1 MLVKDVMTRN
11 VITIDKNR
19 KLSDA
24 IKLLEKNRISR
35 VVVTDSGNLCG
46 IVTEKDVVETL
57 GSSRHRKL
65 LPSSLHVSTVVRS
78 SLIVV
83 EKDAEV
89 REATLLMVQ
98 NKINSL
104 PVIDGGRLTG
114 IVTATDLLKVLKDR
128 KEKLDSILSRHV
140 IAVPPTDRIVH
151 ARRLMLDN
159 KISGLVVV
167 EEGEVVG
174 ILTERDL
181 VRALG
186 KFKKLADRYQHRRIR
201 NMLVGDVMTQDV
213 KTLEVDATIADA
225 AKLMLENSIS
235 GIPVTEKGKLAGI
248 VTRADLVR
256 LLFEQN

>member
-11 VITIDKNR
+11 VITVDKNR

-35 VVVTDSGNLCG
+35 AVVTDSGKVCG
-46 IVTEKDVVETL
+46 VVTEKDILETL
-57 GSSRHRKL
+57 GSSRYRKL
-65 LPSSLHVSTVVRS
+65 LPSSLRVSTAMCS

-83 EKDAEV
+83 KGDAEV
-89 REATLLMVQ
+89 GDAALLMAQ

-104 PVIDGGRLTG
+104 PVIDGGQLAG
-114 IVTATDLLKVLKDR
+114 IITATDLLKVLKER
-128 KEKLDSILSRHV
+128 KEKVGSVMSRQAIKV
-140 IAVPPTDRIVH
+140 SPTERVVH

-159 KISGLVVV
+159 KIRGIAVV
-167 EEGEVVG
+167 EGGEVVG

-186 KFKKLADRYQHRRIR
+186 NFKKLADRYQHRRIR

-213 KTLEVDATIADA
+213 KTLEVDAIAADA
-225 AKLMLENSIS
+225 AKLMLENGIS
-235 GIPVTEKGKLAGI
+235 GIPVIKKEKFVGI
-248 VTRADLVR
+248 VTKADLVR
-256 LLFEQN
+256 LLI